1 MNYAQLIKHYGQ
13 LLEACG
19 EEVENFIY
27 VLKDLKQWSTTDYLL
42 NQNSSVSD
50 TDQQLMENIFQQ
62 LKNIDHRSILQ
73 VKLTLET
80 LFSLLMNE
88 F

>member
-1 MNYAQLIKHYGQ
+1 MNYAQLIKHYEQ

>member
-27 VLKDLKQWSTTDYLL
+27 VL
-42 NQNSSVSD
+42 NNG
-50 TDQQLMENIFQQ
+50 QQLITF
-62 LKNIDHRSILQ
+62 
-73 VKLTLET
+73 
-80 LFSLLMNE
+80 
-88 F
+88 

>member
-1 MNYAQLIKHYGQ
+1 MNYAQLIKHYEQ

-42 NQNSSVSD
+42 NQNSS
-50 TDQQLMENIFQQ
+50 
-62 LKNIDHRSILQ
+62 
-73 VKLTLET
+73 
-80 LFSLLMNE
+80 
-88 F
+88 

>member
-42 NQNSSVSD
+42 NQNNRSYFYI
-50 TDQQLMENIFQQ
+50 IFTKKERM
-62 LKNIDHRSILQ
+62 LNSKNKKITRA
-73 VKLTLET
+73 
-80 LFSLLMNE
+80 
-88 F
+88 